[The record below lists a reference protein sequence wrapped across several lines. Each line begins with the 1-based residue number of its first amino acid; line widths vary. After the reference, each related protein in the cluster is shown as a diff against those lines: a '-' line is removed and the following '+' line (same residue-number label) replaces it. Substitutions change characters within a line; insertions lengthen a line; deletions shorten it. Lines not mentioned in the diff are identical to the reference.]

1 VGDEEGTDRG
11 RETERA
17 VTPRDPTQATAT
29 AICRAYN
36 EIIPERERAKIAERE
51 RERGGGR
58 RKRGERGRS
67 TPFGDNATF
76 HY

>member
-1 VGDEEGTDRG
+1 
-11 RETERA
+11 
-17 VTPRDPTQATAT
+17 VTPSGSYAGDGNMPRV
-29 AICRAYN
+29 RS

-51 RERGGGR
+51 
-58 RKRGERGRS
+58 GERERS